1 MTTIVKAAGTYFG
14 LVFGFGF
21 ILGPIRI
28 LFIVPRFGVRIAE
41 LMEAPIML
49 MVIVFAAKCV
59 VHRFNLARAA
69 LPVGLI
75 ALGFMLVFEFTV
87 VITMRGITLAEYFHE
102 RDPVS
107 GTVYYLLLVVFA
119 IMPLLFSARR
129 PVSGLR
135 NEAQRG
141 S

>member
-14 LVFGFGF
+14 LVFGVGF

-59 VHRFNLARAA
+59 VHRFNLALAA
-69 LPVGLI
+69 LPVGLV

-87 VITMRGITLAEYFHE
+87 VIRMRGITLAEYFHE

-119 IMPLLFSARR
+119 IMPLLFHSAHRWYK
-129 PVSGLR
+129 PSH
-135 NEAQRG
+135 
-141 S
+141 